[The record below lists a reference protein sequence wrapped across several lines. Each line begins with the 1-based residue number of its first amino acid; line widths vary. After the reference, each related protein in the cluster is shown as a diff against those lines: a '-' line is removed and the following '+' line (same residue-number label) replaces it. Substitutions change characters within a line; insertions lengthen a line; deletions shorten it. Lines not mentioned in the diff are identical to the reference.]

1 MKSSTSLLLLA
12 CAGLTA
18 SASAAPRLSASQ
30 SAPPATAP
38 APKKKPDFPSFA
50 DISKDFK
57 KVVSTVDGK
66 GSLYTLWTR
75 EKDGQMLAEL
85 PSDYAR
91 QKHYIALTNPTGE
104 MFSGLQSGDYYVQWR
119 RFDKRM
125 ALIVPNIS
133 ERSTGD
139 QESKD
144 STKTTHADSV
154 LLDVPIVCMGPGGQP
169 VIDMDGLLVG
179 KASIFYRSAN
189 GANSKLA
196 TIVKAKAFPE
206 NIEIAY
212 EMPVSGGKLKT
223 YHYSISKIT
232 ANPSY
237 EPREADLRV
246 GYFTTVF
253 KDLGKFQRDDIWNR
267 RINRW
272 HLEKADTSL
281 SMSPPKEAIT
291 FYLEHTVP
299 IRYRR
304 YVKEGVLAWNEAFE
318 KIGIT
323 DAVVVHYQD
332 KSTGAHMDKDPED
345 VRFNFVRWIS
355 NDIGT
360 AIGPSRAHP
369 LTGEILDAD
378 IVLTDG
384 WIRAFWFQS
393 NEGLPE
399 ISMEGFTAETMNWLD
414 KHPSWDPRIRLAPPA
429 VRDDLLAES
438 ERRRILGNVNYEHA
452 FGDGT
457 LLHDSHLHDEAM
469 HVGDASMLCMASV
482 SKAHDM
488 AFMGAAFSALGL
500 LDDTTED
507 GEKVEK
513 IDGIPEWFLGPV
525 LADLVTHEVGHT
537 LGLRHNFKSSSIY
550 TFEEMNSEE
559 FVGKKTLAGSVMD
572 YLPLNAVVEDG
583 KLKGDHAMIGVGP
596 YDDWAIEFGYGFG
609 DRAEVLKRA
618 SEPELVYATDEDT
631 MGPDPLARRYDL
643 AAEPYEW
650 VQNQMKL
657 VEESRAQIL
666 TKFVKDGDSWSQ
678 ARRGYEIG
686 LRQQRG
692 AVGVM
697 ANWLGGVFITR
708 STKGDDDNRNPHE
721 VVSSEQQRT
730 ALKFVIEN
738 TFFDD
743 AFGLTSELL
752 SKMTRDKW
760 SDQSGRGSSY
770 QDSTYPI
777 HEKISGIQATTLTQ
791 MLNPSTLRRI
801 YDNELYVPETE
812 DVLTLPE
819 LMQTIAGAVWQE
831 VGYKPGEGIQIREA
845 SAKKRSAYTN
855 RRPMIS
861 SLRRN
866 LQREHLDRLIDLS
879 LEKATSPSARSVS
892 LLARHTLGEIAAAI
906 DEAIGDS
913 PDTYTQAHLSDAA
926 ARIQK
931 AMDANF
937 TYDDGKQS
945 SGGMSFLG
953 FRPAEQ
959 K

>member
-1 MKSSTSLLLLA
+1 MACVSRIDDRSPGDDAVTVRVLEKTTMKSSTSLLLLA

-332 KSTGAHMDKDPED
+332 KS
-345 VRFNFVRWIS
+345 
-355 NDIGT
+355 
-360 AIGPSRAHP
+360 
-369 LTGEILDAD
+369 
-378 IVLTDG
+378 
-384 WIRAFWFQS
+384 
-393 NEGLPE
+393 
-399 ISMEGFTAETMNWLD
+399 
-414 KHPSWDPRIRLAPPA
+414 
-429 VRDDLLAES
+429 
-438 ERRRILGNVNYEHA
+438 
-452 FGDGT
+452 
-457 LLHDSHLHDEAM
+457 
-469 HVGDASMLCMASV
+469 
-482 SKAHDM
+482 
-488 AFMGAAFSALGL
+488 
-500 LDDTTED
+500 
-507 GEKVEK
+507 
-513 IDGIPEWFLGPV
+513 
-525 LADLVTHEVGHT
+525 
-537 LGLRHNFKSSSIY
+537 
-550 TFEEMNSEE
+550 
-559 FVGKKTLAGSVMD
+559 
-572 YLPLNAVVEDG
+572 
-583 KLKGDHAMIGVGP
+583 
-596 YDDWAIEFGYGFG
+596 
-609 DRAEVLKRA
+609 
-618 SEPELVYATDEDT
+618 
-631 MGPDPLARRYDL
+631 
-643 AAEPYEW
+643 
-650 VQNQMKL
+650 
-657 VEESRAQIL
+657 
-666 TKFVKDGDSWSQ
+666 
-678 ARRGYEIG
+678 
-686 LRQQRG
+686 
-692 AVGVM
+692 
-697 ANWLGGVFITR
+697 
-708 STKGDDDNRNPHE
+708 
-721 VVSSEQQRT
+721 
-730 ALKFVIEN
+730 
-738 TFFDD
+738 
-743 AFGLTSELL
+743 
-752 SKMTRDKW
+752 
-760 SDQSGRGSSY
+760 
-770 QDSTYPI
+770 
-777 HEKISGIQATTLTQ
+777 
-791 MLNPSTLRRI
+791 
-801 YDNELYVPETE
+801 
-812 DVLTLPE
+812 
-819 LMQTIAGAVWQE
+819 
-831 VGYKPGEGIQIREA
+831 
-845 SAKKRSAYTN
+845 
-855 RRPMIS
+855 
-861 SLRRN
+861 
-866 LQREHLDRLIDLS
+866 
-879 LEKATSPSARSVS
+879 
-892 LLARHTLGEIAAAI
+892 
-906 DEAIGDS
+906 
-913 PDTYTQAHLSDAA
+913 
-926 ARIQK
+926 
-931 AMDANF
+931 
-937 TYDDGKQS
+937 
-945 SGGMSFLG
+945 
-953 FRPAEQ
+953 
-959 K
+959 